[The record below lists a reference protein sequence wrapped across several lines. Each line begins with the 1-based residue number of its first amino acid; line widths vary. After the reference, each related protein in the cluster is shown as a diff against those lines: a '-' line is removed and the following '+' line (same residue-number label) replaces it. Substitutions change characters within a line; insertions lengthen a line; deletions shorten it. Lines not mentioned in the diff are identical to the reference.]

1 MGSNEQDGHRPQEER
16 LSPAARYLERIGEG
30 TATQPQSGWRARGYE
45 IIFKADTP
53 AGKAFDLW
61 LIAAILVSV
70 AVVMAETVASIDA
83 RHGVALR
90 VVEWGFTALFT
101 VEYVLRLMCSPKPGR
116 YALGFWGLVDLFSI
130 VPSFVSILF
139 APARGLLVI
148 RTLRIL
154 RLFQILKLG
163 RYVSELDALQR
174 AVRQGARKI
183 LVFLYSVSTLVLI
196 LGAIMYLAESDESGF
211 TSIPRSV
218 YWAIVTM
225 TTVGYGDISPSTP
238 IGQTIAALVMLMGYS
253 IIVIPTGI
261 LSAEFFRSNAVAPLS
276 KGQLTSPCPTCG
288 SKEHLEASS
297 FCNRC
302 GSRLEQEA

>member
-1 MGSNEQDGHRPQEER
+1 MGSSEQDEPEPER
-16 LSPAARYLERIGEG
+16 EPLTPAARYLERIGG
-30 TATQPQSGWRARGYE
+30 GATTQSLSGWRARGYE

-83 RHGVALR
+83 RHGVVLR
-90 VVEWGFTALFT
+90 AVEWGFTLLFT
-101 VEYVLRLMCSPKPGR
+101 VEYVLRLICSPKPRR
-116 YALGFWGLVDLFSI
+116 YAFGFWGFVDLFSI
-130 VPSFVSILF
+130 VPSFISILF

-238 IGQTIAALVMLMGYS
+238 IGQSIAAVVMLMGYS

-261 LSAEFFRSNAVAPLS
+261 LSAEFFRSSAAASQP
-276 KGQLTSPCPTCG
+276 KAQLTKPCPTCG
-288 SKEHLEASS
+288 AEEHLKWSK

-302 GSRLEQEA
+302 GAGLEKEA